1 MCSYRPMNKT
11 LILLGASILTH
22 GMMFSGAEA
31 RLVRYEINGKQYSYS
46 TNNRAQTAEARK
58 RIAAAKAATAA
69 KSKAEAEKAKNPLA
83 AAFGS
88 ATQKEAAE
96 AEERLQQI
104 LSGPTEY
111 MAVSQPVRERAEE
124 PARKREDKQ
133 TRQASV
139 DKPPERP
146 IPVIRTPAK
155 PVLASAAA
163 ATLVIAE
170 PVSPQRQT
178 KVKSVS
184 FDMQTGIKTTFM
196 IDGTIEEEPFD
207 SGTLAVLAPE
217 PEKANSL
224 TAFVNQLRNKMS
236 PEETTGSIRTT
247 AAEPEDGSVMRHR

>member
-1 MCSYRPMNKT
+1 MNKT

-58 RIAAAKAATAA
+58 RIAAAKAAAAA
-69 KSKAEAEKAKNPLA
+69 KAKAEAEKAKNPLA

-88 ATQKEAAE
+88 ATQKEAKE

-111 MAVSQPVRERAEE
+111 MAVSQPIREGADE
-124 PARKREDKQ
+124 PERKPRDKQ
-133 TRQASV
+133 PRQASAA
-139 DKPPERP
+139 KPAERP
-146 IPVIRTPAK
+146 VPVVRTPAK
-155 PVLASAAA
+155 PVLASAVPAS
-163 ATLVIAE
+163 LVIAE
-170 PVSPQRQT
+170 PVNPQSQR

-184 FDMQTGIKTTFM
+184 FDMQTGIRTTFM

-207 SGTLAVLAPE
+207 SGALAVLVPE
-217 PEKANSL
+217 PEKTNSL
-224 TAFVNQLRNKMS
+224 TAFVNQLRSRMS

-247 AAEPEDGSVMRHR
+247 EAGPEDGSVMRHR